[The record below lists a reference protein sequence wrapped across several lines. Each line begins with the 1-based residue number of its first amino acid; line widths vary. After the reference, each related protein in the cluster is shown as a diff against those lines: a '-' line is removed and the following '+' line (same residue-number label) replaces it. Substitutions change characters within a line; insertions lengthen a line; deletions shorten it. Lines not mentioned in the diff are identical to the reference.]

1 MAKRFPEYNSPLNLS
16 ETNKEILKIWDAHNL
31 FEASMR
37 EREDGPSFVFYE
49 GPPSANGKPG
59 IHHMM
64 ARTIKDIFCRYKTMQ
79 GYCVRRKAGWDT
91 HGLPVE
97 LAVEKSLG
105 ITKEDIGKKIS
116 VDDYNAA
123 CRREVMKYT
132 AEWTDLTHKMGYWVD
147 LDDPYITYDNRYIES
162 VWYLLGELYR
172 KGYLYKGYT
181 IQPYSPAAGT
191 GLSSHE
197 LNQPGCYRD
206 VKDTT
211 ATALFTI
218 LDPKEEMTGWGT
230 PCFMAWTTT
239 PWTLPSNTALCVGP
253 KFEYVAVRT
262 YNPYTADKITVV
274 MARELVKAYFKP
286 EGEKGDMDS
295 YKKGDKVLPY
305 RIQGSWKGAELT
317 GMRYEQL
324 MPWVKPLFKVDDNS
338 TKEVKGYAATHP
350 DKCFSV
356 RNDNFVEAADLA
368 FRVIEGDYVTI
379 DDGTGIVHIAP
390 TFGADD
396 AKVAK
401 AAGIPSLFM
410 ITLKGETRPMVDFQ
424 GKYYLLKDCNETF
437 VEKCVDVEL
446 YSRYQGKY
454 VKNAYEPRFNVGGK
468 YDAKAAEKA
477 EDLNVE
483 LSIELKVAGK
493 AFRIEKHMH
502 NYPHCWRTDKPVIYY
517 PLDSWFIRTT
527 AARDTLIDLNKN
539 IKWKPAAT
547 GSGRFGKWLENLQD
561 WNLSRSRYW
570 GTPLPIWRTEDGLEE
585 IIISDFTQLS
595 SEIDKAVEAG
605 LMKENPITAKGFKPG
620 VYTKENYELFDIH
633 RPYVDEII
641 LLSPSGKPMRRETDL
656 IDVWFD
662 SGAMPY
668 AQCHYPFEHKEDLE
682 SGKIYPADFI
692 AEGVDQTRGWFYTL
706 HAIAGMVFNSV
717 AYKAVISNGLVLDK
731 NGNKMSKKLGNAI
744 DPFNNIERFGSDAV
758 RWYMIENSQP
768 WDNIKYDEEGVAEVS
783 RKLFA
788 TLQNTYKF
796 LALYANVD
804 DFDPNTPQV
813 PLAERPEIDRWILS
827 LLNTLVK
834 DVTADLDDYEPTK
847 AARAISA
854 FVGDNLSNWYVRL
867 NRKRF
872 WGGTMNAD
880 KLAAY
885 QTLYTCLKTVAL
897 LMAPFAPFYAD
908 RLYNDLTALGGEY
921 NSVHLAL
928 FPTADE
934 AAIDPALERRMA
946 LAQIITSNVLAL
958 RRKVNIKVRQPLAVL
973 MIPAVD
979 REQMDAIEAIKD
991 LVAAEVNVKELRITP
1006 PGRSELVKR
1015 IKADFK
1021 KLGPRFGKIMKDL
1034 SKAINTMSQEDIAR
1048 LENEGSFT
1056 FSNLQGEPVITLD
1069 DVEIIPEDVP
1079 GWIVA
1084 NEGNVTVALDI
1095 TLTPELKAEGMARE
1109 LVNRIQNLRKAM
1121 GLEITDRINVIL
1133 SRTPETEQALTSFR
1147 NYIATQVLADSLE
1160 LSYTLADNATDL
1172 DIDGL
1177 IVKALVNK
1185 V

>member
-1 MAKRFPEYNSPLNLS
+1 M
-16 ETNKEILKIWDAHNL
+16 
-31 FEASMR
+31 
-37 EREDGPSFVFYE
+37 
-49 GPPSANGKPG
+49 
-59 IHHMM
+59 
-64 ARTIKDIFCRYKTMQ
+64 
-79 GYCVRRKAGWDT
+79 
-91 HGLPVE
+91 
-97 LAVEKSLG
+97 
-105 ITKEDIGKKIS
+105 
-116 VDDYNAA
+116 
-123 CRREVMKYT
+123 
-132 AEWTDLTHKMGYWVD
+132 
-147 LDDPYITYDNRYIES
+147 
-162 VWYLLGELYR
+162 
-172 KGYLYKGYT
+172 
-181 IQPYSPAAGT
+181 
-191 GLSSHE
+191 
-197 LNQPGCYRD
+197 
-206 VKDTT
+206 
-211 ATALFTI
+211 
-218 LDPKEEMTGWGT
+218 
-230 PCFMAWTTT
+230 
-239 PWTLPSNTALCVGP
+239 
-253 KFEYVAVRT
+253 
-262 YNPYTADKITVV
+262 
-274 MARELVKAYFKP
+274 
-286 EGEKGDMDS
+286 
-295 YKKGDKVLPY
+295 
-305 RIQGSWKGAELT
+305 
-317 GMRYEQL
+317 
-324 MPWVKPLFKVDDNS
+324 
-338 TKEVKGYAATHP
+338 
-350 DKCFSV
+350 
-356 RNDNFVEAADLA
+356 
-368 FRVIEGDYVTI
+368 
-379 DDGTGIVHIAP
+379 HIAP

-410 ITLKGETRPMVDFQ
+410 INLKGETRPMVDFQ

-908 RLYNDLTALGGEY
+908 RLYNDLTALGDEY